1 MTDKAGLADLAMNY
15 PPGSRGLGTRVLR
28 EYAQITSARRHGW
41 SWADIVS
48 AMDPARA
55 RGKLTNR
62 GVLGVLVARS
72 RVPRTHS

>member
-28 EYAQITSARRHGW
+28 ECAHHVRPAARVVG
-41 SWADIVS
+41 ADIVS